1 LKTTLFPG
9 FYELWPERFINKTNG
24 VTPRRWLSQ
33 CNKPLAAV
41 LTKTLGS
48 DEWLTKLSNCTR
60 LRKFADDK
68 YIQGEFWRCKQA
80 AKVELKRIL
89 LRECKI
95 EVDTNAL
102 FDIHVKRIHEYKRQL
117 LNILGIMSRYLSA
130 KAMTAEQ
137 RRFKGVVPRVCVFGG
152 KAAPSYVAAK
162 NIIRLICAVAEV
174 INNDE
179 TIGRLLK
186 VAFIPNYNVSLA
198 EIIIPASDISQHIS
212 TAGTEASGTSN
223 MKFAMNGGLIL
234 GTLDGA
240 TVEIKEEIGDDN
252 MFLFGLQA
260 EEIAAARRTSCEIDP
275 RLQIVL
281 KSIKENKWASEEK
294 TTKHFLPLINQIE
307 KGTDYYLVARD
318 FGSYLDCQERIDLT
332 WKDPGQWRRMCI
344 NTTAGMGKFSSDRT
358 VAEYANEIWNVKPC
372 RVPASVE

>member
-1 LKTTLFPG
+1 LFPK
-9 FYELWPERFINKTNG
+9 FAELWPERFINKTNG

-33 CNKPLAAV
+33 CNKPLAAL

-48 DEWLTKLSNCTR
+48 DEWLTKLYKCQK
-60 LRKFADDK
+60 LRDYAGDK
-68 YIQGEFWRCKQA
+68 YIQGEFWKCKQA
-80 AKVELKRIL
+80 AKTQLKKVL

-137 RRFKGVVPRVCVFGG
+137 RKFKGVVPRVCVFGG
-152 KAAPSYVAAK
+152 KAAPAYVAAK
-162 NIIRLICAVAEV
+162 NIIKLICAVGHV
-174 INNDE
+174 INND
-179 TIGRLLK
+179 TSIGGLLK

-198 EIIIPASDISQHIS
+198 EVIIPASDISQHIS

-240 TVEIKEEIGDDN
+240 TVEMKDEVGAQN
-252 MFLFGLQA
+252 MFLFGLTA
-260 EEIAAARRTSCEIDP
+260 EEVPIARQTKCEIDP

-281 KSIKENKWASEEK
+281 KSIKEFKWATEEK
-294 TTKHFLPLINQIE
+294 TRAYFLPLISQIE
-307 KGTDYYLVARD
+307 QGNDYYLVARD
-318 FGSYLDCQERIDLT
+318 FGSYLDCQE
-332 WKDPGQWRRMCI
+332 K
-344 NTTAGMGKFSSDRT
+344 N
-358 VAEYANEIWNVKPC
+358 
-372 RVPASVE
+372 